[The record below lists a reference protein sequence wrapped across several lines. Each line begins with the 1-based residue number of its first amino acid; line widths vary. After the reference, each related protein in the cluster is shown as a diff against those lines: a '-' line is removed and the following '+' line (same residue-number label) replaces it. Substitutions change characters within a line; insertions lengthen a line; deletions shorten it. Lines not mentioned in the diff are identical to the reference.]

1 MRVLAMLLSLEGGLP
16 PFAMALLLWFG
27 GDWRLINRRA
37 VLRDAL
43 AAASALTIVG
53 AVKVFSMP
61 LEAAFLMV
69 GGGAAGLIMVWL
81 YFRQE
86 RHQLNSPQLASK
98 IPANLEY
105 ILVGISG
112 LPLLGGAVAYLV
124 SSM

>member
-69 GGGAAGLIMVWL
+69 GGRCGRAYHGLAVLQAGATPT
-81 YFRQE
+81 Q
-86 RHQLNSPQLASK
+86 
-98 IPANLEY
+98 
-105 ILVGISG
+105 
-112 LPLLGGAVAYLV
+112 
-124 SSM
+124 